1 MNLYSHKNQYP
12 QPIPNR
18 IKFPDG
24 FTRTDSSTFIQEE
37 LERAGYTGPFTIPTS
52 DSKTETIEWTGTEF
66 LVRPYNTQELEEQWN
81 KIRAQ
86 RDQLLKDSDWT
97 QIEDYEFDLPNI
109 EDWKSYRQALRD
121 LPDTQ
126 TNPFDITWPLVS
138 FIN

>member
-18 IKFPDG
+18 IKFLDG
-24 FTRTDSSTFIQEE
+24 FTRTDSSTFTPKE
-37 LERAGYTGPFTIPTS
+37 LERAGYIGPFTIPS
-52 DSKTETIEWTGTEF
+52 HDSKTETIEWTGTEF
-66 LVRPYNTQELEEQWN
+66 LVRPYNTQELEEQWT

-121 LPDTQ
+121 LPEVE
-126 TNPFDITWPLVS
+126 TNPYDIQFPLS
-138 FIN
+138 P

>member
-24 FTRTDSSTFIQEE
+24 FTRTDSSTFTQEE
-37 LERAGYTGPFTIPTS
+37 LERAGYTGPFTIPS
-52 DSKTETIEWTGTEF
+52 HDSKIETIEWTGTEF
-66 LVRPYNTQELEEQWN
+66 LVRPYNTQELEEQWT

-121 LPDTQ
+121 LPEVE
-126 TNPFDITWPLVS
+126 TNPYDIQFPLS
-138 FIN
+138 P